1 MELFKMYTPND
12 GYRMP
17 NYHRLDFGLNYD
29 LKTRKT
35 FEHSIAFSIYNL
47 YARKN
52 AYTIQF
58 QPNKD
63 DPRQSEIIMTYLFR
77 IVPSLICSRRRCRG
91 PRNS

>member
-1 MELFKMYTPND
+1 
-12 GYRMP
+12 MP
-17 NYHRLDFGLNYD
+17 NYHRLDIGLNYE

-35 FEHSIAFSIYNL
+35 FEHSIAFSVYNV

-63 DPRQSEIIMTYLFR
+63 DPRQSEIVMTYLFR
-77 IVPSLICSRRRCRG
+77 VVPSLTYNLKFTVPSSKKKIKDVQ
-91 PRNS
+91 